1 MQIKRIYGLNFR
13 ILFEKRISSLRKKC
27 WGAQWGRL
35 YIICLNLWK
44 MFCDR
49 KNVSCLNFEGGKK
62 EKCLICVLG
71 IFYIVWRERVCVSC
85 GFEWRVKMMKWRKK
99 IVGARNGG
107 VWISYVWIFEK
118 CFVIEKMFHVWILKG
133 EKKKSVWYVCWV
145 FFYIVYA
152 NEINIFQYFLKNIR
166 YKNTFERHILTYE
179 SWIRISQ
186 NQYPL
191 CSDLYV
197 GNAHCEFCRN
207 WKNFF
212 LKNELMKCVTY
223 FFHIVYAHQI
233 NFLEFK
239 CNV

>member
-49 KNVSCLNFEGGKK
+49 KNVSCLNFKGG
-62 EKCLICVLG
+62 
-71 IFYIVWRERVCVSC
+71 
-85 GFEWRVKMMKWRKK
+85 
-99 IVGARNGG
+99 
-107 VWISYVWIFEK
+107 
-118 CFVIEKMFHVWILKG
+118 
-133 EKKKSVWYVCWV
+133 KKKSVWYVCWV